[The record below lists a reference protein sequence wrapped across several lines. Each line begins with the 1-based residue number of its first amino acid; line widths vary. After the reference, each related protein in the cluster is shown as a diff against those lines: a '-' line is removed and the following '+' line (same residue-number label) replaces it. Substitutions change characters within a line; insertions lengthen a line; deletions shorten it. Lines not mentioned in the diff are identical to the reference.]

1 MTNERFK
8 PLEEAVYV
16 ATESGKQMA
25 EEFKTLQEKLE
36 FANRLNKQLN
46 SQLERATSANERARS
61 LKSVGKALLSGVLF
75 GICIGFTI
83 SK

>member
-1 MTNERFK
+1 MTEQRNA
-8 PLEEAVYV
+8 LEEAILI
-16 ATESGKQMA
+16 ATESGKEMA
-25 EEFKTLQEKLE
+25 DEFKTLQEKLE

-46 SQLERATSANERARS
+46 SQLEHAKSANERARS